1 MESAETGP
9 DSDAALATRWRQGDV
24 RAYEAIVARHLD
36 PVRRFLISR
45 CGNPGDADDLCQEI
59 FLEVCQKIGNYTPG
73 QSFTGWLYTIARRRS
88 IDLWRRTR
96 PMEPFDPDHH
106 GGVVDRSPARVS
118 EEHDEA
124 VTAWNKVH
132 SLLSENQATALW
144 LKVQGGHPI
153 SEIATMMNQSPENVR
168 VLLFR
173 ARQQLALLWNQP
185 TPCPTP

>member
-1 MESAETGP
+1 MESEETKP

-36 PVRRFLISR
+36 PVRRFLVSR
-45 CGNPGDADDLCQEI
+45 CGNPGDADDLCQEV
-59 FLEVCQKIGNYTPG
+59 FLEVCQKIKSYTPG

-88 IDLWRRTR
+88 IDLWRRSR

-106 GGVVDRSPARVS
+106 GGMEDRSPARAS
-118 EEHDEA
+118 EEHEAA

-132 SLLSENQATALW
+132 ALLSENQATALW
-144 LKVQGGHPI
+144 LKVQGGHSI
-153 SEIATMMNQSPENVR
+153 SEIATMMDQSPENVR

-173 ARQQLALLWNQP
+173 ARQQLALLWNQSPTRP
-185 TPCPTP
+185 TP